1 MKWEQVSSKALT
13 WCEEHPLLL
22 SWFGGS
28 IIMSIGVGMLSSSVG
43 GAILSLGICILLATI
58 ITAID

>member
-22 SWFGGS
+22 GWFGGS
-28 IIMSIGVGMLSSSVG
+28 IITSIGVGMLSASVG
-43 GAILSLGICILLATI
+43 GAILSLGICVLLVIT
-58 ITAID
+58 ITAIN